1 MNHEFWDQMWGRLC
15 SINWS
20 KLDCWLRVIGD
31 SHPIKRL
38 QNRKQLKQTPVV
50 YLYCIYYVCQGIY
63 DVCSQGLYYVIIKKI
78 YYIQLIYIIIW
89 YDMLWYAM
97 IWYIYIYHMCMYILH
112 VDSKVCCLIFVE
124 SMKKPPVPWCP
135 PQPPH
140 QGPPALWLNPL
151 PGWGPR
157 SSSRSVEI

>member
-97 IWYIYIYHMCMYILH
+97 IWYIYIYIYLYIICVCTYYMWIARFVVWFLLNRWKNLRFHGVLH
-112 VDSKVCCLIFVE
+112 NRPTRVHLRCDLT
-124 SMKKPPVPWCP
+124 P
-135 PQPPH
+135 
-140 QGPPALWLNPL
+140 
-151 PGWGPR
+151 
-157 SSSRSVEI
+157 